1 MNCDVEGDY
10 GNSAPIAAVAPSH
23 CTASTPEESG
33 VSARELDRRS
43 GAERRNMTFAAY
55 WHGARNPRR
64 RAGRRA
70 SDTLYPIVDWH
81 SPRLLI
87 PVLTILALCVLD
99 GMLTIVL
106 MKHGA
111 DELNPVMAL
120 FLPNKLLWFAL
131 VKLALTSVG
140 VCVLV
145 ACSRMR
151 VFRRIPGEVFVYA
164 VLGAYVWLITYELRM
179 LELAPTFST

>member
-1 MNCDVEGDY
+1 
-10 GNSAPIAAVAPSH
+10 
-23 CTASTPEESG
+23 
-33 VSARELDRRS
+33 
-43 GAERRNMTFAAY
+43 MTFAAY

-151 VFRRIPGEVFVYA
+151 VFRRIPGEVLVYA